1 MILKIFL
8 YYIIGYIRIEVEGF
22 YIERFMNTCMNNN
35 IFIWNI
41 KRNRDTTMYCN
52 VGINDFKNL
61 KKICKI
67 TNCKIKIEK
76 KKGLPFKINKYKKR
90 KIFMFLLLFILCSIF
105 ILSRFVWNIEI
116 NGDIDINKEELLS
129 SLKESGLNIGMLKNK
144 VDTQKI
150 IEEIRL
156 KRDDIAWIGID
167 ISGTNAIVE
176 IVQASPKPEILD
188 KNEYC
193 NIVSDKTGIITK
205 INITNGTAEVKVG
218 DAVEEGTVLA
228 RGWMEGKYTGI
239 RYVHATGEIQ
249 AKTWYTKEKEAKYKE
264 EVTERTGKV
273 EVKNSIK
280 INNFKINF
288 NKKLSKFKLYD
299 TINENKKLKIFNNFY
314 LPIEFKKTTNYELKT
329 TEKNYDLDTLRE
341 NTITS
346 LEEEIKLD
354 IEGKEIVNRDVVV
367 EEKEDGIK
375 VKLIY
380 EVLENIGV
388 EEKLVL

>member
-1 MILKIFL
+1 
-8 YYIIGYIRIEVEGF
+8 
-22 YIERFMNTCMNNN
+22 
-35 IFIWNI
+35 
-41 KRNRDTTMYCN
+41 
-52 VGINDFKNL
+52 
-61 KKICKI
+61 
-67 TNCKIKIEK
+67 
-76 KKGLPFKINKYKKR
+76 
-90 KIFMFLLLFILCSIF
+90 
-105 ILSRFVWNIEI
+105 
-116 NGDIDINKEELLS
+116 
-129 SLKESGLNIGMLKNK
+129 
-144 VDTQKI
+144 
-150 IEEIRL
+150 
-156 KRDDIAWIGID
+156 
-167 ISGTNAIVE
+167 
-176 IVQASPKPEILD
+176 
-188 KNEYC
+188 
-193 NIVSDKTGIITK
+193 
-205 INITNGTAEVKVG
+205 
-218 DAVEEGTVLA
+218 
-228 RGWMEGKYTGI
+228 MEGKYTGI

-341 NTITS
+341 NTITK
-346 LEEEIKLD
+346 LEEEIKND

>member
-116 NGDIDINKEELLS
+116 KGDIDINKEELLS

-205 INITNGTAEVKVG
+205 INITNGTAGVKVG
-218 DAVEEGTVLA
+218 DAVEEGTILA
-228 RGWMEGKYTGI
+228 RRMDGRKIYGNKICSCYWRNSGKDL
-239 RYVHATGEIQ
+239 VH
-249 AKTWYTKEKEAKYKE
+249 
-264 EVTERTGKV
+264 
-273 EVKNSIK
+273 
-280 INNFKINF
+280 
-288 NKKLSKFKLYD
+288 
-299 TINENKKLKIFNNFY
+299 
-314 LPIEFKKTTNYELKT
+314 
-329 TEKNYDLDTLRE
+329 
-341 NTITS
+341 
-346 LEEEIKLD
+346 
-354 IEGKEIVNRDVVV
+354 
-367 EEKEDGIK
+367 
-375 VKLIY
+375 
-380 EVLENIGV
+380 
-388 EEKLVL
+388 